1 MYVRAKL
8 SAHLTDNHVVE
19 VKPETTF
26 ESVHDVEEYSDD
38 GTVSNST
45 ARVLFVAIVCNIN
58 NWFHILWL
66 IFHMYDTAFT
76 RTNFLSALW

>member
-1 MYVRAKL
+1 MRAKL

-26 ESVHDVEEYSDD
+26 GSVHVEEYSDD

-45 ARVLFVAIVCNIN
+45 ARVLFVARVCNIN
-58 NWFHILWL
+58 N
-66 IFHMYDTAFT
+66 
-76 RTNFLSALW
+76 